1 MLPDV
6 LDKTD
11 LLPIGVTDC
20 DSPIEA
26 LLATVLETEQFSV
39 LLLLDCLLPV
49 CLTDSLL
56 EFSREDEA
64 SFEPLLLL

>member
-26 LLATVLETEQFSV
+26 LLATVLETEQFV
-39 LLLLDCLLPV
+39 LLLLDGLLPV